1 MKSKFR
7 IYGVSLQ
14 MVGEV
19 AALAKRIERKDR
31 DLARQL
37 RRSSAAVPLNM
48 SEGMHLSGGNRTA
61 RYRTAMAEAAEAAT
75 TLLVAQASGY
85 LDGVDLDATLDRL
98 EHIKAVMWKMTH

>member
-19 AALAKRIERKDR
+19 ASLARRIERSDR

-37 RRSSAAVPLNM
+37 RRSSSAVPLNM
-48 SEGMHLSGGNRTA
+48 SEGMYSKGAMRTA
-61 RYRTAMAEAAEAAT
+61 RYRTAMAEAAEAETA
-75 TLLVAQASGY
+75 LRVAQACGY
-85 LDGVDLDATLDRL
+85 LDDTEVDATLDRL
-98 EHIKAVMWKMTH
+98 AHIKAVMWKMTH